1 MIYPQG
7 IRIVFL
13 KSESDHVLPW
23 DSREGLPREVA
34 FELSETQS
42 HVMCRRAVFWTKAHV
57 PWAWGRKELG
67 MVVLTWL
74 GHRAQLPGV

>member
-13 KSESDHVLPW
+13 KSKSDHVLPW
-23 DSREGLPREVA
+23 ASREGLPGEVA

-42 HVMCRRAVFWTKAHV
+42 QSHVRCSRAVFWAKAHV
-57 PWAWGRKELG
+57 L
-67 MVVLTWL
+67 
-74 GHRAQLPGV
+74 